1 MRRPGSPHRSRHID
15 PLTAPHSG
23 REPHVEGAA
32 VNIGSVP
39 HAHPC
44 TQRPAASCS
53 MHSRARE
60 KSISYATSD
69 TSRSPDRIHP
79 LRRAASPPALRFS
92 SIYAREECFSSPPPC
107 THARSCSVHSRE
119 RRVWVIRR
127 AIPRDPPTPAPHRI
141 TAGTPSL
148 HLCQHAAAASGRT
161 R

>member
-1 MRRPGSPHRSRHID
+1 MRGPGSPHRSRHID

-69 TSRSPDRIHP
+69 TSTPPTASTRCAAPHHHRHSVSPLFMLGKSASHP
-79 LRRAASPPALRFS
+79 HHHARTPGPAAYTREREEYGSYDERYLATPRRLRRTASPRALRP
-92 SIYAREECFSSPPPC
+92 SIYASMLPP
-107 THARSCSVHSRE
+107 
-119 RRVWVIRR
+119 
-127 AIPRDPPTPAPHRI
+127 
-141 TAGTPSL
+141 
-148 HLCQHAAAASGRT
+148 SGRT